1 MPQIFSIPKVEHDQ
15 LADGTVFHMK
25 NDAICWPIA
34 SFQAYT
40 SKLLPTLIFTI
51 STLVQNLVGEYL
63 SKSRLPKRNHLY
75 DQNEYKFLGLNHTQA
90 LCGLECL
97 RL

>member
-25 NDAICWPIA
+25 NDAICWPIT

-40 SKLLPTLIFTI
+40 SKLLQTLIFTI
-51 STLVQNLVGEYL
+51 SIVQNLVAEHVSNNSL
-63 SKSRLPKRNHLY
+63 SQKESSLS
-75 DQNEYKFLGLNHTQA
+75 A
-90 LCGLECL
+90 LFCHKI
-97 RL
+97 